1 MPAGQKPGGK
11 GAYAIGRQSISSPC
25 AGARPRVGLE
35 NLPRGKAAVSRSICV
50 AWGKMSKEQEQLIEA
65 VFESFPE
72 QRNGV
77 KLKNAVAQAIAT
89 AAVTSDSG
97 IEEAADLFGYPE
109 EARVALFDMCA
120 DYKTNKVLLAL
131 WTVYS
136 GPPIVKPDK
145 PGKLPT
151 KKRSPKTLGKASLP
165 VNLVSSGEESEAE
178 STFGDMTEKKK
189 AQMET
194 DLKLTGMSKPQTIAH
209 AASLFAGGVT
219 DPALV
224 EGILYGTAIHL
235 SEWAR
240 QLQKNS
246 GVVTLNRLLVTGSAV
261 DVKDHFLKLQRE
273 YSDEGMSDEA
283 INLSSFTT
291 STNSMFEGD
300 DKGYISYVKRV
311 FEKYKGRALPLV
323 DGIDIPLVVRELMS
337 SRSAGSSN
345 DQSAKVAAVK
355 TEVGSLK
362 EELKTMKAQLAQVTS
377 RSSTLHDRLNRMESK
392 DPGASSGTSNKKV
405 CDYCGVFGHIAKDCR
420 KKKSDE
426 ADGAA
431 ASADAKE

>member
-1 MPAGQKPGGK
+1 M
-11 GAYAIGRQSISSPC
+11 S
-25 AGARPRVGLE
+25 
-35 NLPRGKAAVSRSICV
+35 RGKAAVSRSICV

-246 GVVTLNRLLVTGSAV
+246 GVVTLNKLLVTGSAV

-355 TEVGSLK
+355 AEVGSLK

-377 RSSTLHDRLNRMESK
+377 RGSTMHDRLNRMESK
-392 DPGASSGTSNKKV
+392 DPGASSSTSNKKV